1 MNRRTKTLIAS
12 LVAVALLGSG
22 LWGGVALAQ
31 TPTPPNPPSSQSAA
45 SPSPGD
51 VFWSALAAKLGTNI
65 DNLKAAFRDAAK
77 AVVAQ
82 RVKDGKLRVTQTQ
95 ADQLNQRIDKLPLK
109 GMPLPILPRR
119 QGVTPQQK
127 IATAAGKL
135 MLDAAANTLG
145 MSPRDL
151 LGELRDGLTLAEIA
165 QQKGIDPNKLKT
177 AMLAAVNARIDEAV
191 KNGKLTQDKANE
203 LKAKL
208 AEKARLEQALSVA
221 GQAQSAPIKAIS
233 CWKQSRLPGDGF
245 FSTGSAQA
253 DIPLLR
259 GVS

>member
-22 LWGGVALAQ
+22 LLGGVALAQ

-82 RVKDGKLRVTQTQ
+82 RVKDGTLRVTQTQ

-109 GMPLPILPRR
+109 GMPLPISPR
-119 QGVTPQQK
+119 QGVTSQQK
-127 IATAAGKL
+127 IAAAAGKL

-165 QQKGIDPNKLKT
+165 QQKGVDPNKLKT
-177 AMLAAVNARIDEAV
+177 AMLAAVNVRIDEAV
-191 KNGKLTQDKANE
+191 KNGTLRVTQDKADE

-208 AEKARLEQALSVA
+208 AEKLDLNKRF
-221 GQAQSAPIKAIS
+221 P
-233 CWKQSRLPGDGF
+233 
-245 FSTGSAQA
+245 
-253 DIPLLR
+253 
-259 GVS
+259 VSGKTQPPKSKP

>member
-1 MNRRTKTLIAS
+1 MRLRTKTLIAS
-12 LVAVALLGSG
+12 LMAVMLLGNG
-22 LWGGVALAQ
+22 LWGGIALAQ
-31 TPTPPNPPSSQSAA
+31 TPTPPNPPSGQSAA

-82 RVKDGKLRVTQTQ
+82 RVKDGKLTQAQ

-109 GMPLPILPRR
+109 SMPLPILPRR
-119 QGVTPQQK
+119 QGMTPQQK
-127 IATAAGKL
+127 IAAAAAKL

-145 MSPRDL
+145 MSSRDL

-191 KNGKLTQDKANE
+191 KNGRLTQDKTNE

-208 AEKARLEQALSVA
+208 AEKLDLNKRFPLS
-221 GQAQSAPIKAIS
+221 GKTQPPKSKP
-233 CWKQSRLPGDGF
+233 
-245 FSTGSAQA
+245 
-253 DIPLLR
+253 
-259 GVS
+259 

>member
-1 MNRRTKTLIAS
+1 MHLRTKTLIAS
-12 LVAVALLGSG
+12 LMAVMLLGNG
-22 LWGGVALAQ
+22 LWGGIALAQ
-31 TPTPPNPPSSQSAA
+31 TPTPPNPPSGQSAA

-82 RVKDGKLRVTQTQ
+82 RVKDGTLRITQAQ
-95 ADQLNQRIDKLPLK
+95 ADQLNQRIDRLPLK
-109 GMPLPILPRR
+109 GVPFPISPRR
-119 QGVTPQQK
+119 QGQTPQQK
-127 IATAAGKL
+127 IAAAAGKL

-165 QQKGIDPNKLKT
+165 QQKGVDPTKLKT

-191 KNGKLTQDKANE
+191 KNGRLTQDKANE
-203 LKAKL
+203 LKVKL
-208 AEKARLEQALSVA
+208 DKQFDLSKRF
-221 GQAQSAPIKAIS
+221 PLP
-233 CWKQSRLPGDGF
+233 KQQVKPSP
-245 FSTGSAQA
+245 
-253 DIPLLR
+253 
-259 GVS
+259 